1 LTKSYKKEELTGKT
15 LTVLGP
21 KNINELGKV
30 ICHEHLLIDFNVVFQ
45 NPHNPKELHLKDEK
59 LSLSNLGWIKK
70 FWVSNKDNLLID
82 DIEISIN
89 ELNHFYKAQGN
100 TIVDV
105 TSIGLSRNPSAL
117 KIISQRTGVNVIMG
131 SGHYI
136 EKTHPDYFKTD
147 NVNQIAEKITKDI
160 LQGVDGTGI
169 HSGII
174 GEIGCDFP
182 WSSDERKSV
191 HAGVLAQI
199 ETGAPL
205 LIHPGRDENAPIEIV
220 NSIVRWGGNTSRT
233 IMGHIERTI
242 YSRSKLLD
250 LANTGIYMNFDL
262 FGHESSYYPLANST
276 YMPSDHQRIEIIS
289 DLIDLGFSNK
299 ILIGHDI
306 CSKHRLKRFGGH
318 GWDHI
323 LKRIIPRMKKFGI
336 KTKDLE
342 NILIN
347 NPREILRFS

>member
-1 LTKSYKKEELTGKT
+1 MTKSYKKEELTGKS

-21 KNINELGKV
+21 KNTNELGKV

-117 KIISQRTGVNVIMG
+117 KIISQRTGVNIIMG

-136 EKTHPDYFKTD
+136 EKTHPYYFKTD

-160 LQGVDGTGI
+160 LHGVDGTGI

-182 WSSDERKSV
+182 WSSNERKSV

-220 NSIVRWGGNTSRT
+220 NSIVRWGGDTSRT

-262 FGHESSYYPLANST
+262 FGHESSYYPLADST

>member
-1 LTKSYKKEELTGKT
+1 MTKSYKKEELTGKT

-306 CSKHRLKRFGGH
+306 CSKHRLKRFETE
-318 GWDHI
+318 
-323 LKRIIPRMKKFGI
+323 MEFGI
-336 KTKDLE
+336 NTLCSSE
-342 NILIN
+342 TIVT
-347 NPREILRFS
+347 

>member
-1 LTKSYKKEELTGKT
+1 LTKSYKKEELTGKA

-21 KNINELGKV
+21 KDTNQLGKV

-45 NPHNPKELHLKDEK
+45 NPPNPKELHLKDEK
-59 LSLSNLGWIKK
+59 LNLSNLGWIKK

-89 ELNHFYKAQGN
+89 ELKHFYKAQGN

-131 SGHYI
+131 SGYYI
-136 EKTHPDYFKTD
+136 EKTHPNYFKTD
-147 NVNQIAEKITKDI
+147 SVYQIAEKITNDI
-160 LQGVDGTGI
+160 LHGVDGTEV

-199 ETGAPL
+199 ETGAPI
-205 LIHPGRDENAPIEIV
+205 LIHPGRDENAPLEIV
-220 NSIVRWGGNTSRT
+220 NSIMKWGGNTSRT

-242 YSRSKLLD
+242 YSKSKLLD
-250 LANTGIYMNFDL
+250 LANSGVYMNFDL
-262 FGHESSYYPLANST
+262 FGHESSYYPLDDST

-289 DLIDLGFSNK
+289 ELIDSGFSNK
-299 ILIGHDI
+299 ILVGHDI
-306 CSKHRLKRFGGH
+306 CSKHRLKKFGGH

-323 LKRIIPRMKKFGI
+323 LKKIIPKMKKFGI
-336 KTKDLE
+336 KTRDIE
-342 NILIN
+342 NILIK
-347 NPREILRFS
+347 NPREILKFS

>member
-1 LTKSYKKEELTGKT
+1 MTKSYKKEELTGKT

-262 FGHESSYYPLANST
+262 FGHES
-276 YMPSDHQRIEIIS
+276 
-289 DLIDLGFSNK
+289 
-299 ILIGHDI
+299 
-306 CSKHRLKRFGGH
+306 
-318 GWDHI
+318 
-323 LKRIIPRMKKFGI
+323 
-336 KTKDLE
+336 
-342 NILIN
+342 
-347 NPREILRFS
+347 

>member
-1 LTKSYKKEELTGKT
+1 MTKSYKKEELSGKT

-21 KNINELGKV
+21 KNTNELGKV

-45 NPHNPKELHLKDEK
+45 NPPNPKELHLKDEK

-82 DIEISIN
+82 DIEISIK

-147 NVNQIAEKITKDI
+147 SVNQIAEKITKDI
-160 LQGVDGTGI
+160 LYGVDGTGI

-182 WSSDERKSV
+182 WSSNERKSV

-220 NSIVRWGGNTSRT
+220 NSILRWGGNTSRT

-262 FGHESSYYPLANST
+262 FGHESSFYPLADST
-276 YMPSDHQRIEIIS
+276 YMPSDHQRIEMIS

-323 LKRIIPRMKKFGI
+323 LRRIIPRMKKFGI
-336 KTKDLE
+336 KTRDIE

>member
-1 LTKSYKKEELTGKT
+1 MTKSYKKEELTGKS

-21 KNINELGKV
+21 KNTNELGKV

>member
-1 LTKSYKKEELTGKT
+1 MTKSYKKEELSGKT

-21 KNINELGKV
+21 KNTNELGKV

-45 NPHNPKELHLKDEK
+45 NPPNPKELHLKDEK

-82 DIEISIN
+82 DIEISIK

-147 NVNQIAEKITKDI
+147 SVNQIAEKITKDI
-160 LQGVDGTGI
+160 LYGVDGTGI

-182 WSSDERKSV
+182 WSSNERKSV

-220 NSIVRWGGNTSRT
+220 NSILRWGGNTSRT

-262 FGHESSYYPLANST
+262 FGHESSFYPLADST
-276 YMPSDHQRIEIIS
+276 YMPSDHQRIEMIS

-336 KTKDLE
+336 KTRDIE

>member
-1 LTKSYKKEELTGKT
+1 MTKSYKKEELTGKA

-21 KNINELGKV
+21 KDTNQLGKV

-45 NPHNPKELHLKDEK
+45 NPPNPKELHLKDEK
-59 LSLSNLGWIKK
+59 LNLSNLGWIKK

-89 ELNHFYKAQGN
+89 ELKHFYKAQGN

-131 SGHYI
+131 SGYYI
-136 EKTHPDYFKTD
+136 EKTHPNYFKTD
-147 NVNQIAEKITKDI
+147 SVYQIAEKITNDI
-160 LQGVDGTGI
+160 LHGVDGTEV

-199 ETGAPL
+199 ETGAPI
-205 LIHPGRDENAPIEIV
+205 LIHPGRDENAPLEIV
-220 NSIVRWGGNTSRT
+220 NSIMKWGGNTSRT

-242 YSRSKLLD
+242 YSKSKLLD
-250 LANTGIYMNFDL
+250 LANSGVYMNFDL
-262 FGHESSYYPLANST
+262 FGHESSYYPLDDAT

-289 DLIDLGFSNK
+289 EFIDSGFSNK
-299 ILIGHDI
+299 ILVGHDI
-306 CSKHRLKRFGGH
+306 CSKHRLKKFGGH

-323 LKRIIPRMKKFGI
+323 LKKIIPKMKKFGI
-336 KTKDLE
+336 KTRDIE
-342 NILIN
+342 NILIKT
-347 NPREILRFS
+347 PREILKFS